1 MIIDTHCHLDFDQ
14 FHADRDSVIER
25 AEKAGVKY
33 FINVGSSLE
42 GSRKSVE
49 LASRHDSVFASVGI
63 HPHEADHITEDTFTE
78 IEGLLRDKKIVAIGE
93 IGLDY
98 FKKRSAPDKQKTLFT
113 RFIEISKKR
122 NLPLII
128 HNRDAA
134 RDTLDIL
141 KKNGTHPVS
150 GVMHCFSGDEKFLG
164 EVLEMGLHVSFTCN
178 LTFKNA
184 KRLREVAKGVP
195 LDRLLLETDAP
206 FLAPQAYRGK
216 RNEPAYI
223 IELRDVLSE
232 ILNVSKEEIEKV
244 TTDNAKKLFKI
255 PG

>member
-14 FHADRDSVIER
+14 FRADRNSVIER
-25 AEKAGVKY
+25 AEKAGVRY
-33 FINVGSSLE
+33 FINVGSSLK
-42 GSRKSVE
+42 GSRKSIE
-49 LASRHDSVFASVGI
+49 LASEHDSVFASVGI
-63 HPHEADHITEDTFTE
+63 HPDDADGITEETFTE
-78 IEGLLRDKKIVAIGE
+78 VERLLENKKVIAIGE
-93 IGLDY
+93 VGLDF
-98 FKKRSAPDKQKTLFT
+98 FKKRSTPDKQKTLFT
-113 RFIEISKKR
+113 RFIDISKKR

-134 RDTLDIL
+134 RDTVDIL
-141 KKNGTHPVS
+141 KKNGTHPIL
-150 GVMHCFSGDEKFLG
+150 GVMHCFSGDEKLLG

-184 KRLREVAKGVP
+184 KRLREIAKGVP

-206 FLAPQAYRGK
+206 FLAPQAYRGE

-223 IELRDVLSE
+223 TELRDVLSE

-244 TTDNAKKLFKI
+244 TTENAKKLFKI
-255 PG
+255 P